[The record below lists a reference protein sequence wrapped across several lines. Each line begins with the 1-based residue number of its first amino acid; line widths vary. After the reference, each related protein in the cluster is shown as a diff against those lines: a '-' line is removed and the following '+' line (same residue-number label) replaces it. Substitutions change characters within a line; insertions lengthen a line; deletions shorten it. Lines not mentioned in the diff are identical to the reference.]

1 MNKITVYSIIQ
12 SLTDIESDFSDRTI
26 PAGTMGTVVECYEN
40 PEAYAADLAIPDKTA
55 AGGFV
60 YENVMLT
67 PDRFVVISDNTHLTQ
82 WGMSQKTVKGSPAMT
97 VI

>member
-1 MNKITVYSIIQ
+1 MNNISIYSIIQ
-12 SLTDIESDFSDRTI
+12 SLTDIESDFSDRII
-26 PAGTMGTVVECYEN
+26 PAGTTGTIVECYEN

-60 YENVMLT
+60 YENVMLK
-67 PDRFVVISDNTHLTQ
+67 PDRFVVISDDTRFTQ
-82 WGMSQKTVKGSPAMT
+82 GAMSRKLLPDRPAI